1 MRVIQDHSQPLR
13 LSQRANILYVGRVLH
28 PSLSKITVTS
38 NLMQFQLRDVSIS
51 IVKNIFRDRTG
62 IAACY

>member
-13 LSQRANILYVGRVLH
+13 LSQRANILYVGRDLH
-28 PSLSKITVTS
+28 LSLSKITVTS

>member
-38 NLMQFQLRDVSIS
+38 NLMQVQLRDVSIS
-51 IVKNIFRDRTG
+51 IVKNIFHDRTV

>member
-13 LSQRANILYVGRVLH
+13 LSQRANILYVGRDLH
-28 PSLSKITVTS
+28 LSLSKITVTS
-38 NLMQFQLRDVSIS
+38 NLMQVQLGDVSIS

>member
-38 NLMQFQLRDVSIS
+38 SLMQVQLRDVSIS
-51 IVKNIFRDRTG
+51 IVKNISRDRTV
-62 IAACY
+62 IAVCY